1 MTAAPAA
8 GRRRVLVVGVLG
20 ALLGLIAPYVL
31 AIQPLGR
38 DEAAAS
44 MPLAQAPA
52 PSPGPTPT
60 APPVET
66 FEVFTARDPFQ
77 QLVEAP
83 AEDAAGGAQPSP
95 GASPGTTV
103 TTPGG
108 TTVTTPGG
116 TTITTPGGTTVTTSP
131 GATPSPT
138 ATPSPGTTSSPGAG
152 PGPTP
157 TASASPG
164 APGGGGGGQG
174 GGGGAGG
181 GGAGGSTQVGATR
194 VELIDV
200 FESGGAPT
208 VSVAVN
214 GTGYTVGEGA
224 EFGDRFRLLD
234 VSGTC
239 ATFLFGDSRF
249 TLCEGESIRK

>member
-20 ALLGLIAPYVL
+20 ALLGLIALYVL
-31 AIQPLGR
+31 AIQPLVG

-44 MPLAQAPA
+44 TTLAGAQPPTGGVRAPLAQAPN
-52 PSPGPTPT
+52 PTPGPTPT
-60 APPVET
+60 PPPPET

-77 QLVEAP
+77 QLVQP
-83 AEDAAGGAQPSP
+83 PEDAGTAQGASPAPSQGGTTGDTSGTGGTGGGASPSPTSGPTGSESPSPSTTPQPLPTASPSPSPSP
-95 GASPGTTV
+95 G
-103 TTPGG
+103 
-108 TTVTTPGG
+108 
-116 TTITTPGGTTVTTSP
+116 
-131 GATPSPT
+131 
-138 ATPSPGTTSSPGAG
+138 SS
-152 PGPTP
+152 
-157 TASASPG
+157 
-164 APGGGGGGQG
+164 
-174 GGGGAGG
+174 

-249 TLCEGESIRK
+249 TLCEGQSIRK